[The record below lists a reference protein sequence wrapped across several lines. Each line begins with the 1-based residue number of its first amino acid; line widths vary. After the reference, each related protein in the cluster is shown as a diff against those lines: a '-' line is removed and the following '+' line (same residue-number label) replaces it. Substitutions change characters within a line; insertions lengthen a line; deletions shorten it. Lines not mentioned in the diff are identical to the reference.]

1 MKKKVTILLSCLA
14 LLAIPALDLFR
25 PGTER
30 FFCEHCHRTV
40 TEKPIFITEQT
51 VDVMVCSDCYQDY
64 LKGMWKICQN

>member
-14 LLAIPALDLFR
+14 LLAILALVLFR

-40 TEKPIFITEQT
+40 TKKPIFIAEQT
-51 VDVMVCSDCYQDY
+51 VDMTVCSDCYQDY
-64 LKGMWKICQN
+64 LKGMWKICQS

>member
-1 MKKKVTILLSCLA
+1 MKKKLTVLLSCLA
-14 LLAIPALDLFR
+14 LLTVLAVLLFQ
-25 PGTER
+25 PHTER

-51 VDVMVCSDCYQDY
+51 VDVTVCSDCYQDH

>member
-14 LLAIPALDLFR
+14 LLAILALVLFW

-51 VDVMVCSDCYQDY
+51 VDMTICSACYQDY
-64 LKGMWKICQN
+64 LKGMWKICQS